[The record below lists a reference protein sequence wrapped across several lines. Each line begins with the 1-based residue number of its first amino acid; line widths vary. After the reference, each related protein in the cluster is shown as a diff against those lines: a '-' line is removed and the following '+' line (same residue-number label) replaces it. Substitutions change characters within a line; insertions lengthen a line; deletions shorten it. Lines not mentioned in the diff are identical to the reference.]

1 VTRDAVEPRRW
12 TLHGLNNGLIFR
24 ATCAGVGWLP
34 RAASY
39 AIGDAATWLAHRL
52 MPATRA
58 ALADNLQPV
67 VPAASREDHARL
79 ARRTLK
85 AYARD
90 TIDFLRAQSL
100 EPSAAAVLFDL
111 PDEYLQHYRD
121 VLARGRGALLVTGH
135 YGNWEI
141 GSIIM
146 TRVLQLPLAVVSM
159 AEANPEVNRIR
170 RDMRTRLG
178 VDTIEVRQS
187 LDTALQIRRRL
198 TDNCVVAMLM
208 DRHLGR
214 DRVRVSFLG
223 RNAWFL
229 RTPALMGYLTGA
241 PLIPSFVE
249 RTDAW
254 PPFTVYVGQPIVVSR
269 TLPRDEAIQRAA
281 QAFADELSAR
291 VRRRPECWYQFYRYW
306 DAQDD
311 SYDGLV

>member
-1 VTRDAVEPRRW
+1 V
-12 TLHGLNNGLIFR
+12 
-24 ATCAGVGWLP
+24 
-34 RAASY
+34 SY
-39 AIGDAATWLAHRL
+39 AIGDLGTWLAHEL

-58 ALADNLQPV
+58 ALADNIRPV
-67 VPAASREDHARL
+67 VPTAAPADRARL
-79 ARRTLK
+79 ARRTLR

-90 TIDFLRAQSL
+90 TIDFLRAQAL
-100 EPSAAAVLFDL
+100 EPNAAAALFDL
-111 PDEYLQHYRD
+111 PDEYLQRYRA
-121 VLARGRGALLVTGH
+121 VLARGHGALLVTGH
-135 YGNWEI
+135 FGNWEI

-146 TRVLQLPLAVVSM
+146 TRVLHLPLAVVSM
-159 AEANPEVNRIR
+159 AEASAEVNQIR

-187 LDTALQIRRRL
+187 LDTALQIKRRL
-198 TDNCVVAMLM
+198 ADNYVVAMLM

-214 DRVRVSFLG
+214 DRVRVSFMG

-241 PLIPSFVE
+241 PLVPSFVE
-249 RTDAW
+249 RTDGR
-254 PPFTVYVGQPIVVSR
+254 PPFSVYVGPPIAVSR
-269 TLPRDEAIQRAA
+269 TLPRDEAIRRAS

-291 VRRRPECWYQFYRYW
+291 VRRRPEYWYQFYRYW

>member
-1 VTRDAVEPRRW
+1 
-12 TLHGLNNGLIFR
+12 
-24 ATCAGVGWLP
+24 
-34 RAASY
+34 
-39 AIGDAATWLAHRL
+39 
-52 MPATRA
+52 M
-58 ALADNLQPV
+58 
-67 VPAASREDHARL
+67 
-79 ARRTLK
+79 ARRILQ

-100 EPSAAAVLFDL
+100 GPTAVAALFDL
-111 PDEYLQHYRD
+111 PDEYRQRYLE

-135 YGNWEI
+135 HGNWEI

-146 TRVLQLPLAVVSM
+146 TRVLRLPLAAVSM
-159 AEANPEVNRIR
+159 AEANAEVNRIR
-170 RDMRTRLG
+170 RDIRTRLG
-178 VDTIEVRQS
+178 VETIEVRQS

-198 TDNCVVAMLM
+198 TDNYVVAMLM

-223 RNAWFL
+223 RHAWFL

-241 PLIPSFVE
+241 PLVPSFVE
-249 RTDAW
+249 RTDGH
-254 PPFTVYVGQPIVVSR
+254 PRFTVYVGQPIEVSP

-291 VRRRPECWYQFYRYW
+291 VRRRPEYWYQFYRYW